1 MPSKM
6 KYLDVNW
13 ENGMNISKEHFIQQ
27 NNAVT
32 EKLQDSRALFI
43 NSKNYGLLPIGNQAD
58 SSVKTVIKI
67 DNQNFLKVRVFYC
80 RAVCEGGSRIEISEE
95 QQLPELEVDIS
106 RELEAASKDEG
117 GDYFILLS
125 VDEFNRQAFGEL
137 NAEEDPPRYPY
148 VIPSYKINIIS
159 EDILSKEGYHPN
171 SFFIGKMKIERG
183 VPEIYEEYLPP
194 CMTVNSSMELLK
206 FSEAA
211 EKFFSKLELDLISIV
226 RKIHEKSQD
235 TMLAKSVYAL
245 SENLLGYVTANH
257 LRLRWEIPDLP
268 PVYLFMYVAGAAR
281 VIRNTIDSIS
291 AAEKEE
297 LLNYFTNWT
306 ELKQGDF
313 EKLLVYCIN
322 FEYRHYDIL
331 ISVEQFGEFIQIIS
345 QLFDKL
351 ESLAYIGKKRDTG
364 IFVKEQKTKRSFLA
378 D

>member
-32 EKLQDSRALFI
+32 EKLQDGRALFI
-43 NSKNYGLLPIGNQAD
+43 NSKNYGLLPIGKQAD

-67 DNQNFLKVRVFYC
+67 DNQNFLKVKIFYC
-80 RAVCEGGSRIEISEE
+80 RAVCEGGSRIEVSED
-95 QQLPELEVDIS
+95 QHLPELEVDIS
-106 RELEAASKDEG
+106 KELEAASKGEG

-137 NAEEDPPRYPY
+137 NAEEDPPRYPF

-159 EDILSKEGYHPN
+159 EDILVKEGYHPN
-171 SFFIGKMKIERG
+171 SFFLGKMKIERG

-194 CMTVNSSMELLK
+194 CMTVNSSMELLS
-206 FSEAA
+206 FSESV
-211 EKFFSKLELDLISIV
+211 EKFFSKLELDLISII
-226 RKIHEKSQD
+226 RKVHEKNQD
-235 TMLAKSVYAL
+235 TTLAKSVYAL

-268 PVYLFMYVAGAAR
+268 PVFLFIYIAGAAR

-291 AAEKEE
+291 AADKEE
-297 LLNYFTNWT
+297 LSNYFINWT

-322 FEYRHYDIL
+322 FEYLHYDI
-331 ISVEQFGEFIQIIS
+331 IVSVEQFGEFIQIIS

-351 ESLAYIGKKRDTG
+351 ESLAYIGKKRETS

>member
-32 EKLQDSRALFI
+32 EKLQDGRALFI

-80 RAVCEGGSRIEISEE
+80 RAVCEGGSRIEISEG
-95 QQLPELEVDIS
+95 QQLTELEVDIS

-125 VDEFNRQAFGEL
+125 VDEFNRQTFGEL

-171 SFFIGKMKIERG
+171 SLFIGKMKIERG

-194 CMTVNSSMELLK
+194 CMAVNSSMELLK

-268 PVYLFMYVAGAAR
+268 PVYLFMYIAGAAR